1 MANIGLCF
9 CFVTLQSLTS
19 SDDISNKCN
28 LKEIQIPLPHNI
40 AEIRKSVYISFVSFF
55 ILQLLRIE
63 LHVNLLH
70 GNKNEDWDK
79 EGYRYSFILKKINAD
94 KGNLD
99 TVQILKSNCSP
110 RIIPLLFSIWIYD
123 RLQSASKFIIGTSII
138 NPDWK
143 QRETI
148 LYTVSANSVLR
159 HPDCICK
166 LTS

>member
-1 MANIGLCF
+1 MKILLLC
-9 CFVTLQSLTS
+9 
-19 SDDISNKCN
+19 
-28 LKEIQIPLPHNI
+28 NI
-40 AEIRKSVYISFVSFF
+40 AEIRKSIYIVCLFF

-63 LHVNLLH
+63 LHMNLLH
-70 GNKNEDWDK
+70 GNKNEDK
-79 EGYRYSFILKKINAD
+79 KGMPIRNSFILKEINAD
-94 KGNLD
+94 KENLD

-110 RIIPLLFSIWIYD
+110 RIIPPLFPIWIYD

-148 LYTVSANSVLR
+148 LYTISANSALK
-159 HPDCICK
+159 HSNCICK